1 MKAAQNLIHRLR
13 SEKPSLVQSM
23 ERLCEAYIDL
33 AYHDVSSHRKERKP
47 IKFPA
52 SCTLIKLAG
61 QLKEVAVPTLE
72 IEVNFIT
79 QNLGLTN
86 NPVPTSP
93 FPSPPPPPP
102 LSLSS
107 KVDPSC
113 TYSHLV
119 TIDQFDTHFQ
129 LAGGI
134 NLPKVLSCIGS
145 DGKRRRQLVKVIITP
160 FNDNT

>member
-1 MKAAQNLIHRLR
+1 MYISSQDKVKAAQSLIHRLR

-52 SCTLIKLAG
+52 SCTLIKLGG

-72 IEVNFIT
+72 MEVYISGFIKPIINT
-79 QNLGLTN
+79 FSRNL
-86 NPVPTSP
+86 PHSI
-93 FPSPPPPPP
+93 P
-102 LSLSS
+102 LSLPLSL

-113 TYSHLV
+113 TYSHLI

-134 NLPKVLSCIGS
+134 NLPKVLSCLGS
-145 DGKRRRQLVKVIITP
+145 DGKRRRQLVKVCLSK
-160 FNDNT
+160 